1 MNLTRRSALK
11 GSAAVAA
18 AAISA
23 GGVPAVVNAEYVQLL
38 PAAADDA
45 RLEELDRA
53 WREAEAEYCRLCDYW
68 ADLPNAAPQC
78 QHDRADAERDAA
90 NERAGDAMLALA
102 AVPAAGLHGVL
113 IKLQAWEDDGGLD
126 GNTTDAG
133 HAVLESALADLRR
146 LGGETAS

>member
-1 MNLTRRSALK
+1 MNVTRRDALK

-23 GGVPAVVNAEYVQLL
+23 GGVPAVANQRTSFVL
-38 PAAADDA
+38 PAADDS
-45 RLEELDRA
+45 RLEELGRA
-53 WREAEAEYCRLCDYW
+53 WREAEADYCRLCDYW
-68 ADLPNAAPQC
+68 ADLPNVAPQWE
-78 QHDRADAERDAA
+78 HDQADAERDAA
-90 NERAGDAMLALA
+90 SDFAGEAMLAMA
-102 AVPAAGLHGVL
+102 AAPAVGLHGVL

-146 LGGETAS
+146 IAGEA